1 MWVRGERAQ
10 KRVTGVGRVRKA
22 QFQHV
27 FTFIMLIMLAG
38 VILLLGYRFISGL
51 LGQSCQVETL
61 KFSNTLKDDLRSY
74 AAYGS
79 YHEPSLPAPCD
90 TEAVCFISADKFAT
104 ARDGKYKDQGLSRY
118 TTNNARYE
126 GNGVILAELNH
137 PSQPKPKNVFLLSD
151 NGKQTE
157 PLPLFSEKIR
167 VAGKQVLCVPA
178 RGGRFHIGFEGR
190 GRTVVLSDKS

>member
-1 MWVRGERAQ
+1 MMSTPGRMRRKE
-10 KRVTGVGRVRKA
+10 VGRVRKG

-27 FTFIMLIMLAG
+27 FTFIMLLMLAG

-74 AAYGS
+74 ASYGS
-79 YHEPSLPAPCD
+79 YHAPALPAPCNA
-90 TEAVCFISADKFAT
+90 EAVCFISTDKFKT
-104 ARDGKYKDQGLSRY
+104 AGDGTYEDQTLSSY
-118 TTNNARYE
+118 TANNERYE

-137 PSQPKPKNVFLLSD
+137 PSQPKPKSVFLISEH
-151 NGKQTE
+151 GKRTE

-167 VAGKQVLCVPA
+167 VVGKDVLCVPA
-178 RGGRFHIGFEGR
+178 RGGRFHIGFAGK
-190 GRTVVLSDKS
+190 GRTVVLSDES